1 MNQLAIQALITA
13 AVQGIDT
20 IDENFLK
27 QHVLNDSIFDNK
39 LGDT

>member
-1 MNQLAIQALITA
+1 MNQIALQTLIRA

-20 IDENFLK
+20 IDEYFLK